1 MKEKQN
7 NMKQVIVTKEDTDV
21 YALAKILNEE
31 QIQALISTLCM
42 MDKVCIPQYYVN
54 DDQARY
60 YGFED
65 LEDMNKRTDHYY
77 QHIDND
83 MFLLAESN

>member
-1 MKEKQN
+1 MTEK
-7 NMKQVIVTKEDTDV
+7 VIVTKQDTDV
-21 YALAKILNEE
+21 YSLAKILNEE

-42 MDKVCIPQYYVN
+42 MDKVCIPQYYTN

-65 LEDMNKRTDHYY
+65 LEEMNKYTEHLY
-77 QHIDND
+77 QFIDEMVMD
-83 MFLLAESN
+83 IEP